1 MVKLIVVNEGLGEV
15 DMRKI
20 SDWGNYPV
28 IEAEVG
34 GFDSEGQLRSK
45 LERPGPVIAFGNGR
59 SYGDA
64 SLQENILLTR
74 RFNKL
79 LSFDETTGSLSCQS
93 GVLLSEILD
102 VFVPR
107 GWFLPVTPGTKLITV
122 GGAIAADV
130 HGKNHHVAGSF
141 GRHIV
146 SMDVMRNEGS
156 VITCSPTENSD
167 FFKITVG
174 GMGLTGIIMNATFRL
189 KKVET
194 AYIREETIRAAN
206 LDEIMDCFEASSDWT
221 YSVAWIDCL
230 AKGEQLGRSIMMR
243 GEHATQAELVA
254 PAHKHAPFNPRKGLH
269 LSVPISFPNFAL
281 NHWTMQAFNLI
292 YYNKFRPGTHKS
304 IVDYNQFFYPLD
316 AIDNWNRIY
325 GSRGF
330 TQYQFVIPKAAG
342 REGMRTI
349 LKRITDSG
357 LGSFLAVLKLFG
369 EQDSFISFPM
379 AGYTLALDFP
389 ISLKALDLFKEL
401 DAMVADYGGRLYLA
415 KDSRMDAEM
424 FEKTYPNAD
433 EFRQAISLL
442 NDGETRFASLLSKR
456 IGITD

>member
-1 MVKLIVVNEGLGEV
+1 
-15 DMRKI
+15 MRKI

-28 IEAEVG
+28 IEAEVS
-34 GFDSEGQLRSK
+34 GFDSTEQLRKK
-45 LERPGPVIAFGNGR
+45 LEQPGEVIAFGNGR

-74 RFNKL
+74 RFNNF
-79 LSFDETTGSLSCQS
+79 LSFDESAGTLSCQA

-130 HGKNHHVAGSF
+130 HGKNHHVDGSF
-141 GRHIV
+141 GRHIQ
-146 SMDVMRNEGS
+146 SMDVMRNDGLI
-156 VITCSPTENSD
+156 ITCSPDEYAD

-174 GMGLTGIIMNATFRL
+174 GMGLTGIILNATFRL
-189 KKVET
+189 KRIET
-194 AYIREETIRAAN
+194 AYIREETDRAAN
-206 LDEIMDCFEASSDWT
+206 LNEIMDSFEASNDWS

-230 AKGEQLGRSIMMR
+230 AKGDAMGRSIMMR
-243 GEHATQAELVA
+243 GEHAKSSELIS
-254 PAHKHAPFNPRKGLH
+254 PSHKHSPLSPKRGLKLDVPFT
-269 LSVPISFPNFAL
+269 FPNFAL
-281 NHWTMQAFNLI
+281 NKLTMQAFNFA
-292 YYNKFRPGTHKS
+292 YYNKCRPGTHKS
-304 IVDYNQFFYPLD
+304 IIDYNSFFYPLD
-316 AIDNWNRIY
+316 AVDNWNRIY
-325 GSRGF
+325 GKRGF
-330 TQYQFVIPKAAG
+330 TQYQFVIPKEAG
-342 REGMRTI
+342 REGMHKI
-349 LKRITDSG
+349 LKRITESG

-369 EQDSFISFPM
+369 EQDSFMSFPM

-389 ISLKALDLFKEL
+389 ISLNAMNLFKEL

-424 FEKTYPNAD
+424 FAKTYPNAD
-433 EFRQAISLL
+433 AFRQAVTAL
-442 NDGETRFASLLSKR
+442 NKGETRFASLQSKR

>member
-1 MVKLIVVNEGLGEV
+1 
-15 DMRKI
+15 MRRI

-28 IEAEVG
+28 IDAEVS
-34 GFDSEGQLRSK
+34 GFDSTDQLRDK
-45 LERPGPVIAFGNGR
+45 LLQPGPVIAFGNGR

-74 RFNKL
+74 RFNKF
-79 LSFDETTGSLSCQS
+79 LSFDEATGTLSCQS
-93 GVLLSEILD
+93 GVLFSEILE

-130 HGKNHHVAGSF
+130 HGKNHHVDGSF
-141 GRHIV
+141 GQHIL
-146 SMDVMRNEGS
+146 SMDVMRNDGS
-156 VITCSPTENSD
+156 VITCSPETNTD
-167 FFKITVG
+167 FFKVTVG
-174 GMGLTGIIMNATFRL
+174 GMGLTGIILNATFRL
-189 KKVET
+189 RKIET

-206 LDEIMDCFEASSDWT
+206 LDEIMDCFEASNDWT

-230 AKGEQLGRSIMMR
+230 AKGDSMGRSIMMR
-243 GEHATQAELVA
+243 GEHATVGELVK
-254 PAHKHAPFNPRKGLH
+254 PAHKQAPLSLRKGMQLG
-269 LSVPISFPNFAL
+269 VPFTFPNFAL
-281 NHWTMQAFNLI
+281 NHWTMQAFNFA
-292 YYNKFRPGTHKS
+292 YYNKCRPGTHKS
-304 IVDYNQFFYPLD
+304 IVDYNSFFYPLD

-325 GSRGF
+325 GKRGF
-330 TQYQFVIPKAAG
+330 TQYQFVIPKSAG
-342 REGMRTI
+342 REGMQKI

-369 EQDSFISFPM
+369 EQESFMSFPM

-389 ISLKALDLFKEL
+389 ISLKAMDLFKEL

-415 KDSRMDAEM
+415 KDSRMDAAM

-433 EFRQAISLL
+433 AFHQAIAML
-442 NDGETRFASLLSKR
+442 NEGGTKFESLLSKR
-456 IGITD
+456 IGMTT